1 MADIWSKPFTQ
12 QTQPSAQLNPF
23 YNPGSTYGSAQ
34 DWNDTPLSGQIR
46 EQNPQ
51 LAYTQ
56 YGQNIGLT
64 NQNSAF
70 RDWFYNQYPEFQ
82 RGYGLATLRN
92 PLITVDQYMETLPGM
107 DALRQVFMQQS
118 PGARGERASVY
129 APAARWI
136 GR

>member
-1 MADIWSKPFTQ
+1 MASIWEKPFTQ
-12 QTQPSAQLNPF
+12 NSQSSTNPF
-23 YNPGSTYGSAQ
+23 YDANNSYFGTQ
-34 DWNDTPLSGQIR
+34 DWNNTPVAGTIR
-46 EQNPQ
+46 EQNPD

-92 PLITVDQYMETLPGM
+92 PLITMDQYMTTLPNM
-107 DALRQVFMQQS
+107 NALRSLFMQQS
-118 PGARGERASVY
+118 PYQRGERNPLY
-129 APAARWI
+129 APPSRWI
-136 GR
+136 NR